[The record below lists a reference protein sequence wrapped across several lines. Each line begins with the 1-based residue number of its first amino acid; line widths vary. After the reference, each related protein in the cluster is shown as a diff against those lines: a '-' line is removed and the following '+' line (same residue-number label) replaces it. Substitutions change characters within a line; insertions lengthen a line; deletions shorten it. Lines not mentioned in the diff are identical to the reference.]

1 MNNRVVTLVL
11 ATGVSI
17 LALASGAK
25 TAAACDRTYT
35 IGFSHPTGGA
45 AFVTSLRKKVER
57 FAQENGCVNML
68 IDNTQA
74 NNLETQRVA
83 LESWII
89 QKVDAIVVLP
99 VDAKALSGL
108 QKQAQAKGI
117 KWLTYAAPTPG
128 ADGSVGFD
136 NVQSGRILAEDALAW
151 VKTRY
156 PNGGVSAAVT
166 TLTPLKGAFIGRWQ
180 EPLDRFKEAGLSV
193 ISTQDCGDQECG
205 LRIAEDA
212 IRQNPDL
219 RVFIGFNDDAAVGA
233 LRAFTNAK
241 IDPNEVYVAGQDG
254 TPEALEAVRA
264 GGAYRASAAILLDK
278 LAELIVKNSIAAATG
293 APGSNEQVGVELAT
307 QRNSAELE
315 KLIAQYKD

>member
-1 MNNRVVTLVL
+1 MTKRVLGL
-11 ATGVSI
+11 ACAT
-17 LALASGAK
+17 ALTAVIFSSAGTAS
-25 TAAACDRTYT
+25 ACDKTYT

-45 AFVTSLRKKVER
+45 AFVTALRKKVENYGK
-57 FAQENGCVNML
+57 ENGCVNVL

-83 LESWII
+83 LESWIT
-89 QKVDAIVVLP
+89 QKIDAIVVLP

-108 QKQAQAKGI
+108 QKQAQEKGI

-136 NVQSGRILAEDALAW
+136 NVESGKIVAEDALAW
-151 VKTRY
+151 VKQRY
-156 PNGGVSAAVT
+156 PKGGISAAVT

-180 EPLDRFKEAGLSV
+180 EPLDRFKQAGLPV
-193 ISTQDCGDQECG
+193 VSTQDCGDQECG

-233 LRAFTNAK
+233 LRAFKNAK
-241 IDPNEVYVAGQDG
+241 IDPNDVYVAGQDG
-254 TPEALEAVRA
+254 TPEALDAVKE

-293 APGSNEQVGVELAT
+293 APGSNDQVGVELA
-307 QRNSAELE
+307 SAKDPTELE